1 MHAITC
7 NAGQNRP
14 IHAKGLWMPPLTL
27 YSFDI
32 AKIQP
37 SGIEAA
43 QARFRGRRFLVLYVA
58 VR

>member
-1 MHAITC
+1 MDAITC

-14 IHAKGLWMPPLTL
+14 IHANGLWMPPVTIC
-27 YSFDI
+27 SFDI